1 MKKGDRDTGQQTGVY
16 DTDKIRQRV
25 QRWQADSAGAVL
37 AKDGEN
43 VVTVEYEHGAND
55 TRRAKRSNKS
65 SPDKSRTDVDKR
77 SGQPS
82 PTKSPKT
89 PRELD
94 ADRQAWVRKKSIPRN
109 DLNSD
114 VKHAGAPL
122 KRVVSDAHWRKDRSP
137 TNTPENPS
145 NINSKP
151 YTIKRTT
158 VYKSEEPPKSKKDDD
173 GIRVRPMVEDDGI
186 RITPIEESSTAKY
199 KQRAP
204 KNEDGQRGSS
214 ETLRQRA
221 PEHRLEPTSA
231 EERTR
236 DKEKD
241 KRSPR
246 EVSRDNSDRRRRLRR
261 RQGSPAAS
269 ETGTE
274 NRSIAQTLDPDDSIS
289 ARNVHTR
296 KSRIASSTAQE
307 TRKDMAAGRSRVPG
321 SSGVLPSNATSAA
334 APAYGNRI
342 EAWLGGTPDPFVT
355 DKASQREEGHKRIS
369 TSGDRPQQPSSLD
382 AVGQRTDYN
391 AKAFDNEDS
400 PNSHVKSRLSP
411 ASPKSR
417 ETLRTIS
424 ESVPSNFDDETS
436 SYATSSVPSDIQLP
450 DVQTSKH
457 APGANLRRRFPTTGK
472 RLSTIASAETL
483 QESAAPSEI
492 SEQETIVPERTG
504 SLDRTNGLKRRLTR
518 HEDLISVL
526 SLPMA
531 DTKSIVSARS
541 IQTNRTRLEKATLQ
555 DLWDEFTADEVK
567 YQRELRTLV
576 DGVIPVLLSC
586 VLSKS
591 DSAIA
596 AGLFGRSAPDDAA
609 ITKPIV
615 DMGVALERLKAHHR
629 RVPKGDNNALISWA
643 QGATRIYHDYLK
655 AWRMGFQD
663 VVVNLA
669 PAHADTSARWDD
681 GLLRNED
688 GDLINGDGERVD
700 VAFLLKRPLVRLK
713 YLAKTFKGI
722 NLLAPSASACVLAD
736 KYHELV
742 TEARRR
748 SNEERARL
756 EDEAAAAIDPTR
768 ARDLRSLALLK
779 GVSIDATRCVHARDY
794 FDMNMIHSSG
804 QQLDCRI
811 ELVIRDDCPGRGN
824 GGDVLVCEVSD
835 TGRWLLFPPLNRD
848 AVSARA
854 GNSPGDVVMMA
865 RGRHAN
871 NKEWHELL
879 SLHASDEASGP
890 EWVEMLGF
898 SPVPPS
904 LARQSSFL
912 AKSQTPSRRPS
923 QEVPSPVSPTSRGAE
938 WTKQIEIPI
947 GERPGSSGS
956 WGLERSGQ
964 EKLEA
969 TLENDRPSSV
979 SMPDSRLQ
987 RKSVPSTP
995 KENQNGFALPSL
1007 PLQEPIG
1014 NTSRAETFSGDT
1026 PGLRRSRATRQR
1038 SSPPMSP
1045 SSSRSSLQFSGEM
1058 ETKVSPERPTHHMSR
1073 SETGTTL
1080 SSYSSQSTLSQSRK
1094 EYSVWM
1100 PSSTIASDESEE
1112 EEDNS
1117 YTDSANRPRAQPHRR
1132 VSSGPVAEP
1141 PQASKLRQRSEPNS
1155 PINPPEFFDYPTRLV
1170 EPVESSSG
1178 PAKLQKR
1185 RPSVKGVSFDDIL
1198 GDASSKD
1205 KDLPPPKPKRFS
1217 IPSFTPNFLK
1227 RHRRSSSPLKH
1238 EYEPSITSE
1247 SSTGSELSYSEDD
1260 DESIT
1265 SDSSE
1270 DAVEGAKVVFP
1281 LDLPLVDEFAKVKPP
1296 ASVASLPT
1304 TTLGPSN
1311 SASQAPYRTVPLQA
1325 TNASKTVASIYSWS
1339 DRGAW
1344 ETLHP
1349 SECVVVIT
1357 PGLIEAFDL
1366 NEAIPDGSDVTSP
1379 SAKGV
1384 QPLIAFEVTPL
1395 VPLRRGTALDISI
1408 RSPPTASSLIRA
1420 SNNVMFRS
1428 RSAEECDMLYSFINT
1443 ARINNPTYIA
1453 LQNARG
1459 PVTESTWSAAM
1470 NQNNNQRSANGS
1482 WFHNPLRRS
1491 NTYRSKTSRAP
1502 SEITDS
1508 SVGTTNSAFSALRR
1522 FNGNS
1527 RLFNIARSTITSRH
1541 GSRSGT
1547 SESLSSGASTPVVY
1561 DPSLGTPLG
1570 ITNAKIRLYI
1580 RESQNKW
1587 RDMGSARLSILLPPR
1602 PSSGIPASPR
1612 TIGLEKR
1619 ILISGKTRG
1628 ETLLDVTLGESCFER
1643 VARTGIAVSVWEDR
1657 TGPVTSGGVLAS
1669 KANTYMIQH
1678 KTVSHL
1684 IVNSNIQVLT
1694 TVRNVNVH
1702 THLALLASSDTE
1714 RQSLFHFVN
1723 EPHNLVTI
1731 TRNLLLPFPFTSYV
1745 AVLLFSN
1752 LDIPLALQMFSL
1764 LFFHTGSQNSITQ
1777 ASLSV

>member
-1 MKKGDRDTGQQTGVY
+1 MRKSDRDTGEQTGLY

-25 QRWQADSAGAVL
+25 QRWQADSADAAL
-37 AKDGEN
+37 AKEDKN
-43 VVTVEYEHGAND
+43 VITVEYEDGADD
-55 TRRAKRSNKS
+55 TRRTRRPNKS
-65 SPDKSRTDVDKR
+65 SPDKPRTDAERK
-77 SGQPS
+77 SGQSS

-94 ADRQAWVRKKSIPRN
+94 ADRQAWVRKKSIARN
-109 DLNSD
+109 DLNPE

-137 TNTPENPS
+137 TKTPENVS
-145 NINSKP
+145 NLDPKP

-158 VYKSEEPPKSKKDDD
+158 VYKSESSPKPKKDDD
-173 GIRVRPMVEDDGI
+173 GIRVRPIPEDDGI
-186 RITPIEESSTAKY
+186 RVTPIEETSSTQAK
-199 KQRAP
+199 QHTP
-204 KNEDGQRGSS
+204 KSASDRPGSS
-214 ETLRQRA
+214 GTFRQRA
-221 PEHRLEPTSA
+221 SEHRLESPSA
-231 EERTR
+231 EERT
-236 DKEKD
+236 KD
-241 KRSPR
+241 KTRRSAR

-261 RQGSPAAS
+261 RHGSPAAS
-269 ETGTE
+269 EAETE
-274 NRSIAQTLDPDDSIS
+274 NRSIAQTLNPDDSIS
-289 ARNVHTR
+289 ARNAHTR
-296 KSRIASSTAQE
+296 KSRGAPPAVQEVKSDTTAS
-307 TRKDMAAGRSRVPG
+307 RSKAPG
-321 SSGVLPSNATSAA
+321 TNGVLPADAT
-334 APAYGNRI
+334 PVPTRAYGNRI
-342 EAWLGGTPDPFVT
+342 EAWLGGTPDPFVA
-355 DKASQREEGHKRIS
+355 DEALQREDGHKATPAS
-369 TSGDRPQQPSSLD
+369 KDRLQQSSSVN
-382 AVGQRTDYN
+382 ATGQRNGSTANTYN
-391 AKAFDNEDS
+391 NEERLD
-400 PNSHVKSRLSP
+400 SHVKSKSSP
-411 ASPKSR
+411 ASPRSK
-417 ETLRTIS
+417 EALRTIS
-424 ESVPSNFDDETS
+424 ESVPSSFEDDIS

-450 DVQTSKH
+450 DVQTNKH
-457 APGANLRRRFPTTGK
+457 VPGANLRRRFPTTGK

-483 QESAAPSEI
+483 QESAAPSEV
-492 SEQETIVPERTG
+492 SEQDTIVPERTG
-504 SLDRTNGLKRRLTR
+504 SQSGANGLKRRLTR
-518 HEDLISVL
+518 HDDLISVL

-531 DTKSIVSARS
+531 DAKSIVSARS
-541 IQTNRTRLEKATLQ
+541 IRTNRTRLEKATLQ
-555 DLWDEFTADEVK
+555 DIWNEFTADEVK

-596 AGLFGRSAPDDAA
+596 AGLFGRSASDDAA

-629 RVPKGDNNALISWA
+629 RAPKSDDNALLSWA

-669 PAHADTSARWDD
+669 PADADNSTRWDD

-722 NLLAPSASACVLAD
+722 NLLAPSASACILSD
-736 KYHELV
+736 KYQELV

-794 FDMNMIHSSG
+794 FDMNIIHSSG

-811 ELVIRDDCPGRGN
+811 EIVIRDDCPGRGN
-824 GGDVLVCEVSD
+824 GGDVLVCEISD

-848 AVSARA
+848 SVSARA
-854 GNSPGDVVMMA
+854 GNSPGDVVMMV

-879 SLHASDEASGP
+879 SLRASDENTGP
-890 EWVEMLGF
+890 EWVEMLGL

-912 AKSQTPSRRPS
+912 TKSQAPSRRHS
-923 QEVPSPVSPTSRGAE
+923 QEVASPVSPTSRGSE
-938 WTKQIEIPI
+938 WTKEIEIPI
-947 GERPGSSGS
+947 GERPGSSRS
-956 WGLERSGQ
+956 WASERSWQ
-964 EKLEA
+964 EKRVAAPESG
-969 TLENDRPSSV
+969 RSSGI
-979 SMPDSRLQ
+979 SLPDARSQ
-987 RKSVPSTP
+987 QKSVPSTP
-995 KENQNGFALPSL
+995 KEVQDGFALPSR
-1007 PLQEPIG
+1007 PLQQLSPG
-1014 NTSRAETFSGDT
+1014 STSQADTSPGDSS
-1026 PGLRRSRATRQR
+1026 GLRRSRATRHR

-1045 SSSRSSLQFSGEM
+1045 SSSRSSLRFPVDR
-1058 ETKVSPERPTHHMSR
+1058 ETRAHPERPTHHMSR
-1073 SETGTTL
+1073 SETESTL

-1100 PSSTIASDESEE
+1100 PPSTIPSDESEE
-1112 EEDNS
+1112 EDEDS
-1117 YTDSANRPRAQPHRR
+1117 YTNTAARTRSQSHRR
-1132 VSSGPVAEP
+1132 VSSVPVVEP
-1141 PQASKLRQRSEPNS
+1141 PHASKPRHRSEPSS
-1155 PINPPEFFDYPTRLV
+1155 PIQPPELFDYPDRTRLAESA
-1170 EPVESSSG
+1170 EPSSG
-1178 PAKLQKR
+1178 PVKLQKR

-1205 KDLPPPKPKRFS
+1205 KDLPPPKQKRFS

-1247 SSTGSELSYSEDD
+1247 SSTESELSYSDDD

-1270 DAVEGAKVVFP
+1270 EAVEGAKDVVP
-1281 LDLPLVDEFAKVKPP
+1281 VDLPLIDQIDKANPP

-1304 TTLGPSN
+1304 ATLGPSN
-1311 SASQAPYRTVPLQA
+1311 SASQAPYRAVPHQP

-1344 ETLHP
+1344 EILHP

-1357 PGLIEAFDL
+1357 PGLIEAFGLD
-1366 NEAIPDGSDVTSP
+1366 EAIPDGSDVTSP
-1379 SAKGV
+1379 SARGV

-1459 PVTESTWSAAM
+1459 PVTEGTWSAAM
-1470 NQNNNQRSANGS
+1470 SQNNNQRSATGS
-1482 WFHNPLRRS
+1482 WFQNPLRRS

-1527 RLFNIARSTITSRH
+1527 RLFNIAKSTITSRQ

-1547 SESLSSGASTPVVY
+1547 SESLSSGASTPIVY

-1602 PSSGIPASPR
+1602 PSPGVPASPR

-1619 ILISGKTRG
+1619 ILVSGKTRG

-1669 KANTYMIQH
+1669 KADTYMIQH
-1678 KTVSHL
+1678 KT
-1684 IVNSNIQVLT
+1684 
-1694 TVRNVNVH
+1694 
-1702 THLALLASSDTE
+1702 E
-1714 RQSLFHFVN
+1714 RECAYTFG
-1723 EPHNLVTI
+1723 LVGKL
-1731 TRNLLLPFPFTSYV
+1731 RY
-1745 AVLLFSN
+1745 
-1752 LDIPLALQMFSL
+1752 
-1764 LFFHTGSQNSITQ
+1764 
-1777 ASLSV
+1777 

>member
-1 MKKGDRDTGQQTGVY
+1 MRKSDRDPGKQTGLY
-16 DTDKIRQRV
+16 DSDKIHQRV
-25 QRWQADSAGAVL
+25 QRWQAASAEA
-37 AKDGEN
+37 AITKEDEN
-43 VVTVEYEHGAND
+43 VVVVEYEDDAD
-55 TRRAKRSNKS
+55 DMKRAKRPSKNSPNKIRPDAGRG
-65 SPDKSRTDVDKR
+65 SPQT
-77 SGQPS
+77 PS
-82 PTKSPKT
+82 TKSPKT
-89 PRELD
+89 ARELD
-94 ADRQAWVRKKSIPRN
+94 ADRQAWIRKKSAPRN

-137 TNTPENPS
+137 TKTPDNVSTLDPV
-145 NINSKP
+145 P

-158 VYKSEEPPKSKKDDD
+158 VHRHENLPKAKKDDD
-173 GIRVRPMVEDDGI
+173 GIRVRPMAEDDGI
-186 RITPIEESSTAKY
+186 RVTPIEEDSPREHTHRTPRSDSDRPGSSGSS
-199 KQRAP
+199 KQRTSTYRP
-204 KNEDGQRGSS
+204 GSV
-214 ETLRQRA
+214 T
-221 PEHRLEPTSA
+221 A
-231 EERTR
+231 EKST
-236 DKEKD
+236 KD
-241 KRSPR
+241 KDRRSAR

-261 RQGSPAAS
+261 RHGSPAAS
-269 ETGTE
+269 EAGTE
-274 NRSIAQTLDPDDSIS
+274 ARSIAQTLDPDDSIS
-289 ARNVHTR
+289 ARNAHTR
-296 KSRIASSTAQE
+296 KSRGELLNAQE
-307 TRKDMAAGRSRVPG
+307 RKKDMMAGHSR
-321 SSGVLPSNATSAA
+321 ATGTDEMSPPNEPPTKV
-334 APAYGNRI
+334 PAYGSRI
-342 EAWLGGTPDPFVT
+342 EAWLGGTHDPFVADQAQPKMVGALGAQT
-355 DKASQREEGHKRIS
+355 NSAVNALNDHGKHTGRIKPRSSPGEPNSQSREVLDTVPES
-369 TSGDRPQQPSSLD
+369 TPSS
-382 AVGQRTDYN
+382 
-391 AKAFDNEDS
+391 FEDG
-400 PNSHVKSRLSP
+400 N
-411 ASPKSR
+411 
-417 ETLRTIS
+417 
-424 ESVPSNFDDETS
+424 S
-436 SYATSSVPSDIQLP
+436 SYATSSVPSDFQLP

-457 APGANLRRRFPTTGK
+457 APGANLRRRFPTTGN

-483 QESAAPSEI
+483 QEPAAQSEF
-492 SEQETIVPERTG
+492 SEQETIVP
-504 SLDRTNGLKRRLTR
+504 DRTESLRSANGLRRRLTR
-518 HEDLISVL
+518 HEDLMSVL

-531 DTKSIVSARS
+531 DAKSIVSARS
-541 IQTNRTRLEKATLQ
+541 IRTNRTRLEKATLQ
-555 DLWDEFTADEVK
+555 DLWNEFTADEVK

-596 AGLFGRSAPDDAA
+596 AGLFGRSTADDAA

-615 DMGVALERLKAHHR
+615 DMGVALERLKAQHR
-629 RVPKGDNNALISWA
+629 RVPKSDNNALLSWA
-643 QGATRIYHDYLK
+643 QGAIRIYHDYLK

-669 PAHADTSARWDD
+669 PADADTSTRWDD

-722 NLLAPSASACVLAD
+722 HFLTPSTSASFLAE
-736 KYHELV
+736 KYQELV

-768 ARDLRSLALLK
+768 VRDPRSLALLK

-794 FDMNMIHSSG
+794 FDMNVIHSSG

-811 ELVIRDDCPGRGN
+811 ELVIRDDAPGRGN
-824 GGDVLVCEVSD
+824 GGDVLVCEISD
-835 TGRWLLFPPLNRD
+835 TGRWLLFPPLSRES
-848 AVSARA
+848 VSARA
-854 GNSPGDVVMMA
+854 GNNPGDVVMMI
-865 RGRHAN
+865 RGRYAN
-871 NKEWHELL
+871 KKEWHELL
-879 SLHASDEASGP
+879 SLRASDESTGP
-890 EWVEMLGF
+890 EWVEMLGL

-912 AKSQTPSRRPS
+912 TKPQTPSRPRS
-923 QEVPSPVSPTSRGAE
+923 QETASPAVSPTYLGAQ
-938 WTKQIEIPI
+938 WTKEIEIPI
-947 GERPGSSGS
+947 GERPSSSRS
-956 WGLERSGQ
+956 WASDRIGQ
-964 EKLEA
+964 ENLA
-969 TLENDRPSSV
+969 ASPENGIPSSL
-979 SMPDSRLQ
+979 SIPDTKPP
-987 RKSVPSTP
+987 RKPIQSSP
-995 KENQNGFALPSL
+995 KAVQNGFMLPDMA
-1007 PLQEPIG
+1007 LQENPYSPA
-1014 NTSRAETFSGDT
+1014 NVSRTEMSSGDSS
-1026 PGLRRSRATRQR
+1026 GLRRSRPTRHR

-1045 SSSRSSLQFSGEM
+1045 SSSRSSLQFPPDRESRAH
-1058 ETKVSPERPTHHMSR
+1058 PERPTHHMSR

-1080 SSYSSQSTLSQSRK
+1080 SSYSSLSTLSQPRK

-1100 PSSTIASDESEE
+1100 PSSTIASDESEDE
-1112 EEDNS
+1112 EAYDKSTES
-1117 YTDSANRPRAQPHRR
+1117 SPTTRSQSHRR
-1132 VSSGPVAEP
+1132 VSSVPVVEP
-1141 PQASKLRQRSEPNS
+1141 PRASKLRHRSEPNS
-1155 PINPPEFFDYPTRLV
+1155 PIQPPELFNRSDRTRLEESV
-1170 EPVESSSG
+1170 EPSSA
-1178 PAKLQKR
+1178 PVKLQKR

-1205 KDLPPPKPKRFS
+1205 KDLLPPKPKRFS

-1247 SSTGSELSYSEDD
+1247 SSTESDLSYSEDD

-1270 DAVEGAKVVFP
+1270 EAVEGAKAV
-1281 LDLPLVDEFAKVKPP
+1281 LPLKLPFVEGTEKATPP
-1296 ASVASLPT
+1296 ASLASLPT

-1311 SASQAPYRTVPLQA
+1311 SASQAPYRTVPHQA
-1325 TNASKTVASIYSWS
+1325 TNASKTIASIYSWS

-1344 ETLHP
+1344 EMLHP
-1349 SECVVVIT
+1349 SECVVIVT

-1366 NEAIPDGSDVTSP
+1366 NEAISDGSDVTSP
-1379 SAKGV
+1379 SVRGI

-1428 RSAEECDMLYSFINT
+1428 RSTEECDMLYSFINT

-1470 NQNNNQRSANGS
+1470 GRDNNQRSANGS

-1502 SEITDS
+1502 SEVTDS
-1508 SVGTTNSAFSALRR
+1508 SVGTMNTAFSALRR

-1527 RLFNIARSTITSRH
+1527 RLFNIAKSTITSRQ

-1561 DPSLGTPLG
+1561 DPSQGTPLG

-1602 PSSGIPASPR
+1602 PSPGVPASPR

-1669 KANTYMIQH
+1669 KADTYMIQH
-1678 KTVSHL
+1678 KTVSSTFSAHEARRA
-1684 IVNSNIQVLT
+1684 NYGQ
-1694 TVRNVNVH
+1694 
-1702 THLALLASSDTE
+1702 E
-1714 RQSLFHFVN
+1714 RECAYTFG
-1723 EPHNLVTI
+1723 LVGKL
-1731 TRNLLLPFPFTSYV
+1731 RY
-1745 AVLLFSN
+1745 
-1752 LDIPLALQMFSL
+1752 
-1764 LFFHTGSQNSITQ
+1764 
-1777 ASLSV
+1777 

>member
-1 MKKGDRDTGQQTGVY
+1 MRKDDRDTGKQTGLY
-16 DTDKIRQRV
+16 DTDRIRQRV
-25 QRWQADSAGAVL
+25 QRWQADSAGAAGQNL
-37 AKDGEN
+37 I
-43 VVTVEYEHGAND
+43 TVEYEDDAD
-55 TRRAKRSNKS
+55 ETKPAKKPTKS
-65 SPDKSRTDVDKR
+65 SSDKSRIETDKSSR
-77 SGQPS
+77 QPS

-89 PRELD
+89 PRGLD
-94 ADRQAWVRKKSIPRN
+94 ADRQAWIRKKSSQRN
-109 DLNSD
+109 DLDTD

-137 TNTPENPS
+137 TKTPESASKAEP
-145 NINSKP
+145 KP

-158 VYKSEEPPKSKKDDD
+158 IYKSEDPPKPKKDDDCIRVRPMKEDDD
-173 GIRVRPMVEDDGI
+173 GIRIIPIDDASPTQHKPHKNKNDSDRPRSSG
-186 RITPIEESSTAKY
+186 TPE
-199 KQRAP
+199 QR
-204 KNEDGQRGSS
+204 
-214 ETLRQRA
+214 T
-221 PEHRLEPTSA
+221 PEHQFDSRSAREPAREKKDRRSA
-231 EERTR
+231 C
-236 DKEKD
+236 
-241 KRSPR
+241 

-261 RQGSPAAS
+261 RHASPVAS
-269 ETGTE
+269 EAETE
-274 NRSIAQTLDPDDSIS
+274 ARSIAQTLDPDDSIS
-289 ARNVHTR
+289 IRNAPSR
-296 KSRIASSTAQE
+296 KPRGISSTVHE
-307 TRKDMAAGRSRVPG
+307 TKKDG
-321 SSGVLPSNATSAA
+321 SASQARIPETNKMSAPNANTTA
-334 APAYGNRI
+334 APTYGNRI

-355 DKASQREEGHKRIS
+355 DESQHKDEERPTGHSLSKSSPGEPTSRPREVLE
-369 TSGDRPQQPSSLD
+369 
-382 AVGQRTDYN
+382 
-391 AKAFDNEDS
+391 
-400 PNSHVKSRLSP
+400 
-411 ASPKSR
+411 
-417 ETLRTIS
+417 TIS
-424 ESVPSNFDDETS
+424 ESRSSSFEDGNS

-457 APGANLRRRFPTTGK
+457 TPGANLRRRFPTTGK

-483 QESAAPSEI
+483 QEPATPSEI
-492 SEQETIVPERTG
+492 SEQDTVVPERTG
-504 SLDRTNGLKRRLTR
+504 SLNSTNGLRRRLTR
-518 HEDLISVL
+518 HEDLMSVL
-526 SLPMA
+526 SLPIA
-531 DTKSIVSARS
+531 DAKSIFTARS
-541 IQTNRTRLEKATLQ
+541 IRTNRTRLEKATLE
-555 DLWDEFTADEVK
+555 DLWKEFTADEVK

-596 AGLFGRSAPDDAA
+596 VGLFGRSAADDVA

-629 RVPKGDNNALISWA
+629 RAPKSDNNTLLSWA
-643 QGATRIYHDYLK
+643 QGAIRIYHDYLK

-669 PAHADTSARWDD
+669 PADANTSTRWDD

-688 GDLINGDGERVD
+688 GDLVNGDGERVD

-722 NLLAPSASACVLAD
+722 NTLAPSALAGSLAE
-736 KYHELV
+736 KYQGLV

-768 ARDLRSLALLK
+768 ARDPRSLGLLK

-794 FDMNMIHSSG
+794 FDMNIIHSSG

-811 ELVIRDDCPGRGN
+811 ELIIRDDCPGRGN

-835 TGRWLLFPPLNRD
+835 TGRWLLFPPLSRD
-848 AVSARA
+848 SVSARS
-854 GNSPGDVVMMA
+854 GNGPGDVVMMIRSLYA
-865 RGRHAN
+865 DK
-871 NKEWHELL
+871 KEWYELL
-879 SLHASDEASGP
+879 SLRASDEATGP
-890 EWVEMLGF
+890 EWVEMLGL

-912 AKSQTPSRRPS
+912 TKAQTLSRRRS
-923 QEVPSPVSPTSRGAE
+923 QGLTSPAGSPTY
-938 WTKQIEIPI
+938 TKEIEIPI
-947 GERPGSSGS
+947 GERPSSSRS
-956 WGLERSGQ
+956 WISDHSGQ
-964 EKLEA
+964 GKPVASFESGRLSNTTIPTSLDK
-969 TLENDRPSSV
+969 V
-979 SMPDSRLQ
+979 SQTEMSAGDS
-987 RKSVPSTP
+987 
-995 KENQNGFALPSL
+995 
-1007 PLQEPIG
+1007 
-1014 NTSRAETFSGDT
+1014 
-1026 PGLRRSRATRQR
+1026 PGLRRSRATRHK

-1045 SSSRSSLQFSGEM
+1045 SSSRSSLQYPMNRESRAY
-1058 ETKVSPERPTHHMSR
+1058 PERPTHHMSR
-1073 SETGTTL
+1073 TETGTTL

-1100 PSSTIASDESEE
+1100 PSSTISSDESEE
-1112 EEDNS
+1112 EREEEDS
-1117 YTDSANRPRAQPHRR
+1117 YGKPPIAARPQVHRR
-1132 VSSGPVAEP
+1132 TSSVPVAELSRAP
-1141 PQASKLRQRSEPNS
+1141 NLRQRSEPNS
-1155 PINPPEFFDYPTRLV
+1155 PIQPVEIFDHPDHTRYEEAV
-1170 EPVESSSG
+1170 EPSSA

-1238 EYEPSITSE
+1238 EYEPSIISE
-1247 SSTGSELSYSEDD
+1247 SSTESDLSYSEDD

-1270 DAVEGAKVVFP
+1270 EAVEGAKNVVP
-1281 LDLPLVDEFAKVKPP
+1281 LDLPLVDGKAKATPP
-1296 ASVASLPT
+1296 ESLASLPT
-1304 TTLGPSN
+1304 ATLGPSN
-1311 SASQAPYRTVPLQA
+1311 SASQAPYRTVPHQ
-1325 TNASKTVASIYSWS
+1325 TTQASKIVASIYSWS

-1344 ETLHP
+1344 ELLHP
-1349 SECVVVIT
+1349 SECVVVVT

-1366 NEAIPDGSDVTSP
+1366 DETIPDGSDVTSP
-1379 SAKGV
+1379 SARGV

-1420 SNNVMFRS
+1420 SNNVIFRS
-1428 RSAEECDMLYSFINT
+1428 RSAEECDMLYSFINA

-1459 PVTESTWSAAM
+1459 PANESAWSAAM
-1470 NQNNNQRSANGS
+1470 NRDNNQKSANGS

-1502 SEITDS
+1502 SEVTDS
-1508 SVGTTNSAFSALRR
+1508 SVGTMNTAFSALRR

-1527 RLFNIARSTITSRH
+1527 RLFNIAKSTITSRQ
-1541 GSRSGT
+1541 GSRTGT
-1547 SESLSSGASTPVVY
+1547 SESLYSGASTPIVY
-1561 DPSLGTPLG
+1561 DPSQGTPLG

-1602 PSSGIPASPR
+1602 PSSGMPPSPR
-1612 TIGLEKR
+1612 SIGLEKR

-1657 TGPVTSGGVLAS
+1657 NGPVTSGGVLAS

-1678 KTVSHL
+1678 KT
-1684 IVNSNIQVLT
+1684 
-1694 TVRNVNVH
+1694 
-1702 THLALLASSDTE
+1702 E
-1714 RQSLFHFVN
+1714 RECAYTFG
-1723 EPHNLVTI
+1723 LVGKL
-1731 TRNLLLPFPFTSYV
+1731 RY
-1745 AVLLFSN
+1745 
-1752 LDIPLALQMFSL
+1752 
-1764 LFFHTGSQNSITQ
+1764 
-1777 ASLSV
+1777 